1 MANRPSNSQ
10 LVAIGVEVVLFSLV
24 TYFGVKWLAKVM
36 DPTSKQKQAAKEQV
50 HVYLRSV
57 IFMLIGVFMGNHESL
72 RKI

>member
-10 LVAIGVEVVLFSLV
+10 LVTIGFEVVLFSLV

-50 HVYLRSV
+50 HSSLDISYIACDRR
-57 IFMLIGVFMGNHESL
+57 FHE
-72 RKI
+72 